1 VRATGPSNQVLSL
14 MVLGD
19 ACSPGEIEG
28 KVRLFQEAD

>member
-1 VRATGPSNQVLSL
+1 